1 MSTII
6 AGIKAGF
13 IGTVALSAIMI
24 VKDMMGVMPELNV
37 IHMLANMMGM
47 SVMLGWVMHFMI
59 GSFIWGIGFTVI
71 YTLLPG
77 KSATTKGISFGILAW
92 LGMMIMVMPM
102 AGAGIFGLNMG
113 IVAPMMTLMLHV
125 IFGWVMGRVFASQ
138 KVADDSEPAT
148 V

>member
-1 MSTII
+1 MSTMT

-13 IGTVALSAIMI
+13 IATVALSVIMF

-47 SVMLGWVMHFMI
+47 PVIVGWVMHFMI
-59 GSFIWGIGFTVI
+59 GSLAWGIGFTLS

-77 KSATTKGISFGILAW
+77 KSATTKGIIFGILAW
-92 LGMMIMVMPM
+92 LGMMVMVMPM
-102 AGAGIFGLNMG
+102 AGAGLFGLNMG
-113 IVAPMMTLMLHV
+113 MVAPMMTLMLHV

-138 KVADDSEPAT
+138 AIVDISEPET

>member
-1 MSTII
+1 MSTIT

-77 KSATTKGISFGILAW
+77 KSATTKGISFAILA
-92 LGMMIMVMPM
+92 
-102 AGAGIFGLNMG
+102 
-113 IVAPMMTLMLHV
+113 
-125 IFGWVMGRVFASQ
+125 
-138 KVADDSEPAT
+138 
-148 V
+148 